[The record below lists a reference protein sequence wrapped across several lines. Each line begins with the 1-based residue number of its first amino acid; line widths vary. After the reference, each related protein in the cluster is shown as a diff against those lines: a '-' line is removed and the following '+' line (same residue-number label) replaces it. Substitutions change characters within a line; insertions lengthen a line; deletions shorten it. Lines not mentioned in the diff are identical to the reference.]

1 MKCIQYLKI
10 TEVNLSGFQLI
21 ACINRCKFN
30 IPLTI
35 ARVLK

>member
-10 TEVNLSGFQLI
+10 IEVNLSGFQLI
-21 ACINRCKFN
+21 ACVNRCKFN
-30 IPLTI
+30 SHLTI